1 MQSSSAH
8 RLHTTTPWY
17 AQRWPWLL
25 MLGPAIVLVAGA
37 ITGYLAYTRQDAMV
51 VDDYYK
57 QGKAINQ
64 DLRRDRVASAQRLSV
79 ALRYDTAAHAVSGE
93 LTSFG
98 KPVTAPF
105 RIMLAHST
113 QPEKDITLAAYP
125 DAQGRFSVPLP
136 KLDQARWQVNVEGS
150 KHDWRLAGPWQFPA
164 EQGVTIDADP
174 AITPVAQATPRGA
187 P

>member
-1 MQSSSAH
+1 MQAASPP
-8 RLHTTTPWY
+8 RLHTTAPWY
-17 AQRWPWLL
+17 TQRWPWLL
-25 MLGPAIVLVAGA
+25 MLGPVIVVIAG
-37 ITGYLAYTRQDAMV
+37 IFTGYLAYTRQDAMV

-57 QGKAINQ
+57 RGKAINQ

-79 ALRYDTAAHAVSGE
+79 ALDYDVKARAVTGE

-105 RIMLAHST
+105 RIQLAHST

-125 DAQGRFSVPLP
+125 NAQGRFSVPLP
-136 KLDQARWQVNVEGS
+136 ALEQARWQVNVEGG
-150 KHDWRLAGPWQFPA
+150 KRDWRLAA
-164 EQGVTIDADP
+164 EWRYP
-174 AITPVAQATPRGA
+174 AQAALTIAADAAIA

>member
-1 MQSSSAH
+1 MQTTAQP
-8 RLHTTTPWY
+8 RLRTTTPWY

-25 MLGPAIVLVAGA
+25 MLGPAIVVVAGF

-57 QGKAINQ
+57 RGKTINL

-79 ALRYDTAAHAVSGE
+79 ALRYDAAAHMLGGE

-98 KPVTAPF
+98 KPVRAPF
-105 RIMLAHST
+105 RIQLAHST

-125 DAQGRFSVPLP
+125 DAAGRFNVPLP
-136 KLDQARWQVNVEGS
+136 ALEQARWQVNVEGG
-150 KHDWRLAGPWQFPA
+150 KREWRLTSEWRWPA
-164 EQGVTIDADP
+164 QPSVTIDADP
-174 AITPVAQATPRGA
+174 AIA

>member
-1 MQSSSAH
+1 MQTASQP
-8 RLHTTTPWY
+8 RLRTAPPWY

-25 MLGPAIVLVAGA
+25 MLGPAVVLVAGGY
-37 ITGYLAYTRQDAMV
+37 TGYLAYTRQDAMV

-79 ALRYDTAAHAVSGE
+79 ALHYNAGAHAMQGE

-98 KPVTAPF
+98 QPVTTPF
-105 RIMLAHST
+105 RIGLAHST
-113 QPEKDITLAAYP
+113 LPEKDILLAVYP
-125 DAQGRFSVPLP
+125 DAQGRFSAPLP
-136 KLDQARWQVNVEGS
+136 ALEQARWQVNVEGG
-150 KHDWRLAGPWQFPA
+150 KRDWRLAAEWQFPA
-164 EQGVTIDADP
+164 QQSMTIDADA
-174 AITPVAQATPRGA
+174 AIA

>member
-1 MQSSSAH
+1 MQSATPQSATVQPPIPI
-8 RLHTTTPWY
+8 RLSTSTPWY

-37 ITGYLAYTRQDAMV
+37 ITSYLAWTRQDAMV

-57 QGKAINQ
+57 RGKAINQ
-64 DLRRDRVASAQRLSV
+64 DLRRDKVATAQQLLV
-79 ALRYDTAAHAVSGE
+79 ELRYDASGHAMAGV

-105 RIMLAHST
+105 RIAFAHST
-113 QPEKDITLAAYP
+113 LPEKDLMLAAYP
-125 DAQGRFSVPLP
+125 DAQGRFSVPLAQ
-136 KLDQARWQVNVEGS
+136 LEQARWQVNVEGG
-150 KHDWRLAGPWQFPA
+150 KRDWRLASQWRYPA
-164 EQGVTIDADP
+164 QTSLTIAADP
-174 AITPVAQATPRGA
+174 RIA